1 MSIIS
6 RKLAAI
12 QKGVLLTQVTGQE
25 LLIEE
30 VDFLYLVIQ
39 RLMFLLLYDSSIP

>member
-1 MSIIS
+1 MSVIS

-12 QKGVLLTQVTGQE
+12 QKGVLLTQITGQE

-30 VDFLYLVIQ
+30 VDFFV
-39 RLMFLLLYDSSIP
+39 FSDSEAHVPVTL